1 MRLALLAFLA
11 MSGSEV
17 FWACRVHLTDP
28 DPQGL
33 QLVIRVSSRSGDAA
47 HPFDATA
54 VVTNGQG
61 AQIYHT
67 AGCGSAGIRLRV
79 LGPGGAAVRL
89 IDPRVATPCP
99 DSCCVPLAAGGQL
112 HDTLHFGGT
121 LYAAD
126 GSSYAAPSGD
136 YVVEATFEASGAPDG
151 AAATT
156 VTQQTRVRWTGSEIH
171 FGGLTRAAPTGR

>member
-1 MRLALLAFLA
+1 MRLALLTFLA

-28 DPQGL
+28 DLQGL

-54 VVTNGQG
+54 EVTNGQG

-67 AGCGSAGIRLRV
+67 VGCGSAGIRLR
-79 LGPGGAAVRL
+79 LRGPGGAAVRL
-89 IDPRVATPCP
+89 VDPRVATTCA

-112 HDTLHFGGT
+112 HDTFHFDGT

-126 GSSYAAPSGD
+126 GSTYAAPSGD
-136 YVVEATFEASGAPDG
+136 YVVEATFAASGAADG
-151 AAATT
+151 ARRPPSLSRPASAGPA
-156 VTQQTRVRWTGSEIH
+156 RRFAS
-171 FGGLTRAAPTGR
+171 AC